1 MLENEESGTDVPGY
15 QGGANV
21 FSKRPASLVSLL
33 ARVEAS
39 VLIFVGLAT
48 IIVLTVAT
56 GYFVAQEFAYVAV
69 DRGRLRAMAEDGDA
83 AAARALQGHRRGC
96 RSCSPAPSWA
106 SRSRR
111 CWPGTWPSR
120 TSVKAWRT
128 CWAWPGCPRR

>member
-69 DRGRLRAMAEDGDA
+69 DRGAP
-83 AAARALQGHRRGC
+83 ARARRG
-96 RSCSPAPSWA
+96 
-106 SRSRR
+106 
-111 CWPGTWPSR
+111 G
-120 TSVKAWRT
+120 
-128 CWAWPGCPRR
+128 